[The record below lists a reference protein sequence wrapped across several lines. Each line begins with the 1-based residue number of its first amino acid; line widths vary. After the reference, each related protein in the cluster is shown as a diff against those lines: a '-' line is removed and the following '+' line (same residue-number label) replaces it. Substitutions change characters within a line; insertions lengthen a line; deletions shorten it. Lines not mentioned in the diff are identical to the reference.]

1 MKIIVKSACC
11 LLLMAVAFTPI
22 SNVLAAACTE
32 DNWTYSDGQCISNFT
47 TTRTWTKIGTCS
59 GGVTHPATETVSCIY
74 RGANYTCQPL
84 STYNVSIGTQV
95 IVSTV
100 QELWDAINQ
109 THAQGGNMTILI
121 ADGTYEI
128 ASPSQYPYIEVNNVV
143 FRSHSGN
150 RANVVLTGGGMRETG
165 DTENVFGVIGNNVT
179 IADLTIGACGN
190 HGISVNGDNLFVH
203 NVRIYNTY
211 EQMLK
216 GTDAGDGADNGIV
229 QCSLFEYPA
238 GIGPQYYIGGIDVHE
253 GNDWIVRDNTFR
265 NIKSPDPG
273 EDFLAEHAIHFWRDS
288 VNTQVERNRITN
300 CDRGIG
306 FGLDTSS
313 HSGGLIAN
321 NMVHTTRDVG
331 IGLETSPNTQ
341 VYNNTVYTEGY
352 SNSIEY
358 RFAATTGVKIYNNL
372 TNAAISDRESGSSA
386 DLRNN
391 RTDAQANWF
400 LEAASGDLHLTASR
414 AEVVNQGLTISAVTE
429 DYDRQAR
436 PQGPAYDIG
445 ADEFTPI
452 SGYLLWIK

>member
-1 MKIIVKSACC
+1 MKILLKSVLLIVV
-11 LLLMAVAFTPI
+11 VAFT
-22 SNVLAAACTE
+22 SVSGVFAACTE
-32 DNWTYSDGQCISNFT
+32 DNWTYSDGQCASNFT
-47 TTRTWTKIGTCS
+47 TTRTWTKIGACT

-74 RGANYTCQPL
+74 RGANYTCQSL

-100 QELWDAINQ
+100 QEFWNAINQ
-109 THAQGGNMTILI
+109 AESQGGNMTILI
-121 ADGTYEI
+121 EDGTYEI
-128 ASPSQYPYIEVNNVV
+128 ASPSHYPYIEVNNVI
-143 FRSHSGN
+143 FRSRSGN
-150 RANVVLTGGGMRETG
+150 RASVVLTGGGMRATG
-165 DTENVFGVIGNNVT
+165 DTENVFGVVGNNIT
-179 IADLTIGACGN
+179 IADLTIGECGN

-229 QCSLFEYPA
+229 QCSLFEYPD
-238 GIGPQYYIGGIDVHE
+238 GIGPQFYIGGIDVHE

-265 NIKSPDPG
+265 YIKSPDPSP
-273 EDFLAEHAIHFWRDS
+273 DFLAEHAIHFWNASADTR
-288 VNTQVERNRITN
+288 VERNRITN

-306 FGLDTSS
+306 FGLGSSS
-313 HSGGLIAN
+313 HSGGLIVN

-341 VYNNTVYTEGY
+341 VYNNSVYTQNY

-372 TNAAISDRESGSSA
+372 TNAAISDRSSGSSA

-391 RTDAQANWF
+391 RTTAQASWF
-400 LEAASGDLHLTASR
+400 VGATSGDLHLAALRTD
-414 AEVVNQGLTISAVTE
+414 VVDQGLTISAVTV
-429 DYDRQAR
+429 DYDRQTR
-436 PQGPAYDIG
+436 PQGAAYDIG
-445 ADEFTPI
+445 ADEFMPTF
-452 SGYLLWIK
+452 SYLLWTK